1 MRCLFEWYPAD
12 VIVLMKP
19 EPAGDMIHFI
29 RLELERKSRG
39 GVTDGTEKIL
49 HAGLNAEFF
58 AKLPFESFLGSL
70 PRLQLATGKF
80 PEASITI
87 PFFAP
92 GDEKLAVF
100 LKDCGKDFLHRTI
113 IIFLRGHF
121 GKRSLM
127 TGRKAC
133 GIISRMKIALVA
145 SEVAPFA
152 KTGGLADVAGALPK
166 VLSKLGLEVIVLM
179 PFYRET
185 KKRNFALK
193 KIGSGPEFIWNGK
206 RENYSLWEHREG
218 SLSFVF
224 VEKDEYFDRDYL
236 YGTPP
241 GDYPDNGERFAFFP
255 RAALEALR
263 LLNFRPDVI
272 HGHDWQS
279 AVAPAY
285 LKHVYAQDP
294 FFAKTRSLF
303 TIHNLAYQGLF
314 EKEILG
320 RVGLPESLF
329 NMEDLEFY
337 GKVNYLKAGIL
348 YSTAVSTV
356 SPRYS
361 QEIQTPEFGCRLDGL
376 LRKRCGSLFGILNG
390 VDYSDWNP
398 ATDKFIIRKFD
409 ASRPG
414 GKFDCKADL
423 LRSFSLP
430 GSKEEAPVV
439 GMVSRLAGQKGFDI
453 LRDALGGL
461 FKLGV
466 RLVVLG
472 TGEKVFQ
479 DALLSAQ
486 KKYPQS
492 FGLRIAFD
500 EALSHK
506 IYAGSDI
513 FLIPSR
519 YEPCGL
525 TQMYSLRYG
534 TVPVV
539 RATGGLEDT
548 IQEYDPERNTG
559 NGFKFQ
565 EYSASALLT
574 ALSRA
579 VSVYRQKE
587 RWQALL
593 TKAMS
598 CDFSWDKSA
607 REYLH
612 LYQKISSS

>member
-1 MRCLFEWYPAD
+1 
-12 VIVLMKP
+12 
-19 EPAGDMIHFI
+19 
-29 RLELERKSRG
+29 
-39 GVTDGTEKIL
+39 
-49 HAGLNAEFF
+49 
-58 AKLPFESFLGSL
+58 
-70 PRLQLATGKF
+70 
-80 PEASITI
+80 
-87 PFFAP
+87 
-92 GDEKLAVF
+92 
-100 LKDCGKDFLHRTI
+100 
-113 IIFLRGHF
+113 
-121 GKRSLM
+121 
-127 TGRKAC
+127 
-133 GIISRMKIALVA
+133 MKIALLA

-166 VLSKLGLEVIVLM
+166 VLSKLGLEVVVLM

-185 KKRNFALK
+185 KKKNFSLK
-193 KIGSGPEFIWNGK
+193 KIGSGGEFVWNGK
-206 RENYSLWEHREG
+206 PENCSLWEYREAG
-218 SLSFVF
+218 LSFVF

-236 YGTPP
+236 YGTAQ
-241 GDYPDNGERFAFFP
+241 GDYPDNGERFAFFS
-255 RAALEALR
+255 RAALESLK
-263 LLNFRPDVI
+263 LLGFRPDVI

-279 AVAPAY
+279 ALAPAY
-285 LKHVYAQDP
+285 LKHVCSHDP
-294 FFAKTRSLF
+294 FFARTRSLF

-320 RVGLPESLF
+320 RVGLPEYLF

-337 GKVNYLKAGIL
+337 GRVNYLKAGIL

-361 QEIQTPEFGCRLDGL
+361 QEIQTPEFGYRLDGL
-376 LRKRCGSLFGILNG
+376 LRKRRGSLFGILNG
-390 VDYSDWNP
+390 VDCSDWNP
-398 ATDKFIIRKFD
+398 ATDKFIIKKFD
-409 ASRPG
+409 VGSPG
-414 GKFDCKADL
+414 GKLDCKADL
-423 LRSFSLP
+423 LRSLSLP
-430 GSKEEAPVV
+430 RSKEDVPVV
-439 GMVSRLAGQKGFDI
+439 GMVSRLAGQKGLDI
-453 LRDALGGL
+453 LCDALDGM

-466 RLVVLG
+466 YLIVLG
-472 TGEKVFQ
+472 TGEEVFQ
-479 DALLSAQ
+479 KALLSAQ
-486 KKYPQS
+486 KKYS
-492 FGLRIAFD
+492 RFFGLRIAFD

-548 IQEYDPERNTG
+548 IQEFNSETNTG

-574 ALSRA
+574 SLQRA

-587 RWQALL
+587 KWQTLL

-598 CDFSWDKSA
+598 CDFSWDRSA
-607 REYLH
+607 REYLR
-612 LYQKISSS
+612 LYEKISSS

>member
-1 MRCLFEWYPAD
+1 
-12 VIVLMKP
+12 
-19 EPAGDMIHFI
+19 
-29 RLELERKSRG
+29 
-39 GVTDGTEKIL
+39 
-49 HAGLNAEFF
+49 
-58 AKLPFESFLGSL
+58 
-70 PRLQLATGKF
+70 
-80 PEASITI
+80 
-87 PFFAP
+87 
-92 GDEKLAVF
+92 
-100 LKDCGKDFLHRTI
+100 
-113 IIFLRGHF
+113 
-121 GKRSLM
+121 
-127 TGRKAC
+127 
-133 GIISRMKIALVA
+133 MKIAMLA

-166 VLSKLGLEVIVLM
+166 VLSKLGLEVVVLM

-185 KKRNFALK
+185 KKKDFSLK
-193 KIGSGPEFIWNGK
+193 KIGSAPGFIWNGK
-206 RENYSLWEHREG
+206 QENCSLWEHREG
-218 SLSFVF
+218 GLSFVF
-224 VEKDEYFDRDYL
+224 VEKDEYFDRAYL
-236 YGTPP
+236 YGTPQ
-241 GDYPDNGERFAFFP
+241 GDYPDNGERFAFFA
-255 RAALEALR
+255 RAALETLR
-263 LLNFRPDVI
+263 LLNFRPDII

-279 AVAPAY
+279 AVALAY
-285 LKHVYAQDP
+285 LKHVYAQDS

-320 RVGLPESLF
+320 RVGLPEFLF

-348 YSTAVSTV
+348 YSTAVNTV

-361 QEIQTPEFGCRLDGL
+361 QEIQTPEFGHRLDGL
-376 LRKRCGSLFGILNG
+376 LRKRHGSLFGILNG

-398 ATDKFIIRKFD
+398 STDKFIIRKFD

-414 GKFDCKADL
+414 GKFDCRADL
-423 LRSFSLP
+423 LNSFSLP
-430 GSKEEAPVV
+430 GSKEAVPVV

-453 LRDALGGL
+453 LCDALEGL

-466 RLVVLG
+466 YLVVLG
-472 TGEKVFQ
+472 TGEKTFQ
-479 DALLSAQ
+479 DALLSAK

-548 IQEYDPERNTG
+548 IQEYDQESSTG
-559 NGFKFQ
+559 NGFKFK

-574 ALSRA
+574 SLSRA
-579 VSVYRQKE
+579 VSVFRQKE

-598 CDFSWDKSA
+598 CDFSWDRSP
-607 REYLH
+607 REYLR
-612 LYQKISSS
+612 LYEKISSS